1 MNEGG
6 AEATSNGVHMTSQQR
21 SKRSKQGRT
30 KSWHLPR
37 ATSAAG
43 ILIQHGVP
51 EAGADQSLMFTLLF
65 KELCLRDSVGCMTRG
80 E

>member
-1 MNEGG
+1 
-6 AEATSNGVHMTSQQR
+6 MTSTAAEQASERVRNDQD
-21 SKRSKQGRT
+21 
-30 KSWHLPR
+30 WHLPR

-51 EAGADQSLMFTLLF
+51 EAGADHSLMFALF
-65 KELCLRDSVGCMTRG
+65 KGLCLRDSVGCMTRG